1 MLQKYSRFCCNDAAP
16 IAAPTSSCCP
26 TAAPRVDTRSE
37 TVPES
42 IRLRRQVDTCP
53 MYIRPGPSSSL
64 CVPGGEEGSQGAQ
77 TQPQPQIQTQGT
89 PGAAPVEVKTFSA
102 GEYMSLLGAQTLNAA
117 NNAFNPDTR
126 FQQYFPETVPAPE
139 RIVCPE
145 RIPNP
150 VVVRDRGCIPQ
161 AVFAPSVPGGPIA

>member
-1 MLQKYSRFCCNDAAP
+1 MLQKYSRFCCKDTAP
-16 IAAPTSSCCP
+16 IAVSTSTCCP

-42 IRLRRQVDTCP
+42 IRLRQQVDRCP
-53 MYIRPGPSSSL
+53 MYIRPGPSSA
-64 CVPGGEEGSQGAQ
+64 CVPNGTQNTQGAQ
-77 TQPQPQIQTQGT
+77 STLGST
-89 PGAAPVEVKTFSA
+89 PGTAPVEVKTFSA

-117 NNAFNPDTR
+117 SNSFNPDTR
-126 FQQYFPETVPAPE
+126 FQQYFPETVAAPL
-139 RIVCPE
+139 RVVCPE

-161 AVFAPSVPGGPIA
+161 GIFAPSVPGGPIA